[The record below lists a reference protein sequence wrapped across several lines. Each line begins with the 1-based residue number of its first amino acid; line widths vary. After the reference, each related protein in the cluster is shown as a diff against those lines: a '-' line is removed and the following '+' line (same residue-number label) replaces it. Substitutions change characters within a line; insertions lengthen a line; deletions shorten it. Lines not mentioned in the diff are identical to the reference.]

1 MAERERDG
9 IVCTV
14 SPCCAGYWLA
24 FSVDV
29 DVDVDGDGDGDVN
42 VAVHVGGLLSLF
54 LVVGCRLA
62 GFWLLV
68 AGCWWLVCC
77 LVLLRHTHRMSTD
90 KFRWHVPAVFS
101 SFARLKINQLKA
113 FIS

>member
-24 FSVDV
+24 FSV

-68 AGCWWLVCC
+68 AGGWCVVLSCC
-77 LVLLRHTHRMSTD
+77 GTHTGCRLISLGGTSLLCSRPSP
-90 KFRWHVPAVFS
+90 VS
-101 SFARLKINQLKA
+101 RLT
-113 FIS
+113 S

>member
-29 DVDVDGDGDGDVN
+29 DVDGDVN

-68 AGCWWLVCC
+68 AGVLSC
-77 LVLLRHTHRMSTD
+77 LVAAHTPD
-90 KFRWHVPAVFS
+90 VD
-101 SFARLKINQLKA
+101 
-113 FIS
+113 

>member
-24 FSVDV
+24 FSV

-68 AGCWWLVCC
+68 AGVLSC
-77 LVLLRHTHRMSTD
+77 LVVAHTPD
-90 KFRWHVPAVFS
+90 VD
-101 SFARLKINQLKA
+101 
-113 FIS
+113 